1 MLALGRSKYLA
12 LIYFVC
18 TYSYIGVKSMLSAT
32 LQFIEKKNWEKVREY
47 GNLAMDTLPD
57 VLKAE
62 SLR

>member
-1 MLALGRSKYLA
+1 MLALERNKNLI

-18 TYSYIGVKSMLSAT
+18 TYSYIEVKLMLSAT

-47 GNLAMDTLPD
+47 GNLAMDKLPD
-57 VLKAE
+57 VLKGE